1 MIWLH
6 AWYKQANAYPG
17 PRCRDGVLLTE
28 QRISKSDCDS
38 TMDNRLNQVLLT
50 NDHGDVFKRQI
61 NMDECDNIPYDQ
73 ENIPSSPTESE
84 YFEQHFVDYPT
95 NENDP
100 NRTYQKGP
108 GFIGP
113 DNRNRTLLNYNQYHL
128 NQLQHNR
135 NSSPFTFFGYPIPP
149 LANLWGGEG
158 RKSSS
163 TRASADSNGRSRL
176 RNFRPRPDE
185 FIDDF
190 QYSKGAPHFH
200 EQNDTPPSKKVN
212 NNVEF
217 EQYRPNDYGIA
228 VPPPPNITPNQVE
241 KGGFVPM
248 LPGYKGF
255 TPIKNPYLDDDD
267 DNNKKINEQPPDE
280 KPDSSSNTDSLA
292 NESVHIKDD
301 KNDEL
306 DATENKYPLRV
317 STIAP
322 GDVRPLNTS
331 ASGNNLHL
339 NRNLNSNPNS
349 NPNLNSNINVI
360 ESTPNQVNQVKT
372 KKEPQIPL
380 VLPELIEHIPETIEL
395 QPSKPVSPIEK
406 LPPPLPPT
414 LPPPP
419 QPQPRPLL
427 VPTVFLPNGSDVI
440 NLSKNANK
448 FDTNDR
454 NQSASRNVLSALV
467 APGAQGIFRSGR
479 PTITKVFTTTV
490 TTPQDQQPPTLPFAE
505 EYLRTTN
512 DDARNNTVLPY
523 DTTPLAIT
531 NNLVGDSA
539 TDKGDMDWYFNNYN
553 KSKARGQPDLSLN
566 RFRSSAAYTF
576 LYNSNNSVVFLA
588 IICILSLN

>member
-6 AWYKQANAYPG
+6 AWYKQTNSYPG

-50 NDHGDVFKRQI
+50 NDHGDIFKRQI

-73 ENIPSSPTESE
+73 NNIPSSPTESE
-84 YFEQHFVDYPT
+84 FFEQHFVDYP
-95 NENDP
+95 NNGNDP
-100 NRTYQKGP
+100 NRTYQIES

-113 DNRNRTLLNYNQYHL
+113 GNRNRTLLNHNQHNL

-135 NSSPFTFFGYPIPP
+135 NYSPFTFFNYPLPP
-149 LANLWGGEG
+149 LSSLWGGNG

-163 TRASADSNGRSRL
+163 SRASADPQGRSRL

-185 FIDDF
+185 LIDDF

-255 TPIKNPYLDDDD
+255 TPIKNPYLDDVG
-267 DNNKKINEQPPDE
+267 DNNKRIKEHSTTD
-280 KPDSSSNTDSLA
+280 KPSSSISTDSLA
-292 NESVHIKDD
+292 NESMHVKGNKD
-301 KNDEL
+301 EEI

-317 STIAP
+317 STLAP
-322 GDVRPLNTS
+322 GDIRPANTNVSGLN
-331 ASGNNLHL
+331 L
-339 NRNLNSNPNS
+339 P
-349 NPNLNSNINVI
+349 SNINLNKNLNVSSNSNLKPNTITI
-360 ESTPNQVNQVKT
+360 ETLPNQVDQDKASQ
-372 KKEPQIPL
+372 KKEAQIPL
-380 VLPELIEHIPETIEL
+380 VLPEKVENIPKTIEPHPIKHL
-395 QPSKPVSPIEK
+395 NPIDKFPAGILPTSP
-406 LPPPLPPT
+406 
-414 LPPPP
+414 
-419 QPQPRPLL
+419 PRLL
-427 VPTVFLPNGSDVI
+427 LAQTVFQPNGTDVI

-448 FDTNDR
+448 FDTIDR
-454 NQSASRNVLSALV
+454 NNSANRNVLSALV
-467 APGAQGIFRSGR
+467 APGAQGIFRAGR
-479 PTITKVFTTTV
+479 PTITKVFTTT
-490 TTPQDQQPPTLPFAE
+490 TTAPQDQQPPILPFAE
-505 EYLRTTN
+505 EYLRTTHV
-512 DDARNNTVLPY
+512 DARNSTITPY

-531 NNLVGDSA
+531 NNLVGDDAAS
-539 TDKGDMDWYFNNYN
+539 KGDMDWYFNNYN
-553 KSKARGQPDLSLN
+553 RSKERGQADLSLN
-566 RFRSSAAYTF
+566 RFRSSAAPTF
-576 LYNSNNSVVFLA
+576 HNNGRNSVAFLT
-588 IICILSLN
+588 IICILLLN